1 MKLAV
6 TGINTN
12 VGKTITTAMLATAWH
27 SSGRRV
33 EVQKWVS
40 TGDRDIAE
48 DLRMIYEAMNRPVP
62 GAGSHHAPYCL
73 KFPASPHL
81 AARLEGTI
89 INKQRLIEA
98 TAALEKLCEILII
111 EGAGGPFSP
120 LNHEILFVDLMLELH
135 IPVILVTTT
144 ALGTINQTLA
154 HIEAL
159 QSRNIEILAIIFNE
173 NTLSDSMI
181 ATDSMTFVA
190 ERTNIPV
197 LGPLPFSKQP
207 MNFTALHDTGI
218 ANTVIQLLG
227 AGK

>member
-6 TGINTN
+6 TGTNTG
-12 VGKTITTAMLATAWH
+12 VGKTIITAMLASAWH
-27 SSGRRV
+27 AAGLKV

-40 TGDRDIAE
+40 TGDTDTAE
-48 DLRMIYEAMNRPVP
+48 DLRLIYEAMARPVP

-81 AARLEGTI
+81 AARLEGVQI
-89 INKQRLIEA
+89 DKKRLIEA
-98 TAALEKLCEILII
+98 TSILESACDILII

-120 LNHEILFVDLMLELH
+120 INDEILFADLVSELH

-159 QSRNIEILAIIFNE
+159 HHKRTQILAIVFNE
-173 NTLSDSMI
+173 KDSPDPLIAMDSMDFI
-181 ATDSMTFVA
+181 AKHTD
-190 ERTNIPV
+190 IPV
-197 LGPLPFSKQP
+197 LGPISHLKQP
-207 MNFTALHDTGI
+207 INLKELNDNGVSETILK
-218 ANTVIQLLG
+218 LL
-227 AGK
+227 KDIR